1 MWYYISHRGRYLS
14 WPSLHTFTCVSESL
28 FGTHLTCSSSPSRHV
43 CWSSCCCGAPR
54 AETTQ
59 FSKHS
64 QLCVVGTRHGV
75 TVTPHC
81 GTGFGKAG
89 IKLCAKRVLTFPNVR
104 RAGSSTFRTSR
115 CVSAS
120 CAPPPPPK
128 RVELTLL
135 ENPVVEEHDVLLT
148 GFAAC

>member
-28 FGTHLTCSSSPSRHV
+28 FGTHLTCSSSPSRRV

-64 QLCVVGTRHGV
+64 QLCVVGTRHAV
-75 TVTPHC
+75 TVIPHC

-89 IKLCAKRVLTFPNVR
+89 IKHLFPNVR

-120 CAPPPPPK
+120 CAAASTK
-128 RVELTLL
+128 ASRAHIIGESSCGGARRVAHRIRSMLRCWLT
-135 ENPVVEEHDVLLT
+135 
-148 GFAAC
+148 